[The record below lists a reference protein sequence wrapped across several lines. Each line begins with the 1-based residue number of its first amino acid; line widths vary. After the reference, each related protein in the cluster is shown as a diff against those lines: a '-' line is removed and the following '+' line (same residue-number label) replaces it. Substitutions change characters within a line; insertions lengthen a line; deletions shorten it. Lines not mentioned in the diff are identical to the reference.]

1 MSDEH
6 PNNNELEGSK
16 DGHQWTNVEVFAL
29 EGSLTKKKGMT
40 ERCGTPPRALRHS
53 FLRQGTLQGEGRA
66 PRRSSDRLNF
76 FLKKIG
82 SQGQYQ

>member
-40 ERCGTPPRALRHS
+40 ERCGTPPRVPS
-53 FLRQGTLQGEGRA
+53 EMSDDLQGD
-66 PRRSSDRLNF
+66 P
-76 FLKKIG
+76 
-82 SQGQYQ
+82 